1 MSFRVALI
9 DSCGLR
15 PEAIEAAS
23 FKSVGKEVECAPP
36 LADPT
41 GHGSRIAE
49 LLCAG
54 EDSLELLLGQ
64 VFSSAAP
71 TTSAAVAAALDWA
84 LERGAALIHL
94 SLGLAADREL
104 LRAAT
109 GRAVARGS
117 IIVAATPAR
126 GAPAYPASYPGVIR
140 ASSDA
145 RCAPGKLSRLGE
157 AHFGGCPRLG
167 GCGGASIGAAWVSKA
182 IIRLP
187 RPLTAEAAVHGLSAR
202 STYVGPER
210 IRDRVPPKLTA

>member
-1 MSFRVALI
+1 MSCRVALI

-15 PEAIEAAS
+15 PDAIEAAS
-23 FKSVGKEVECAPP
+23 FQSVGTAVERAPP

-41 GHGSRIAE
+41 GHGSRIAD

-54 EDSLELLLGQ
+54 EESIELLLGQ

-71 TTSAAVAAALDWA
+71 TTAAAVAAALDWA
-84 LERGAALIHL
+84 LERGAALVHL
-94 SLGLAADREL
+94 SLGLAADREV

-109 GRAVARGS
+109 ARAVACGS

-145 RCAPGKLSRLGE
+145 RCAPGELSRLGE
-157 AHFGGCPRLG
+157 SHFGGCPRLG
-167 GCGGASIGAAWVSKA
+167 GRGGASIGAAWVSKA
-182 IIRLP
+182 IIGLP
-187 RPLTAEAAVHGLSAR
+187 RPLTPAAAVHGLSAR
-202 STYVGPER
+202 SAYLGPER
-210 IRDRVPPKLTA
+210 TRGRVPPQLTA